1 MLLRQLGVVLMVLVV
16 PMLAICEK
24 PKPCLSADEASHV
37 VNKEVC
43 VSAHVYDVVQSP
55 DGTRFLDIC
64 APETPDDACR
74 FTIVS
79 RSQDR
84 DEVGE
89 LGKFRNADV
98 QVRGFVRPM
107 RGRFGM
113 ELSHERQFHGGPPRF
128 RPNPRLA
135 HGFNGEQ
142 ERPAIS
148 DPNLRSHGGRR
159 AFMNT
164 RNQETLPQN

>member
-16 PMLAICEK
+16 PMLANCEK
-24 PKPCLSADEASHV
+24 QKLCLSADEASHV

-79 RSQDR
+79 RWQDR

-98 QVRGFVRPM
+98 QVRSLVKPM
-107 RGRFGM
+107 RGRSGM

-142 ERPAIS
+142 EKPPIS

>member
-16 PMLAICEK
+16 PMLANCEK
-24 PKPCLSADEASHV
+24 QKLCLSADEASHV

-79 RSQDR
+79 RWQDR

-98 QVRGFVRPM
+98 QVRGLVKPM
-107 RGRFGM
+107 RGRSGM

-142 ERPAIS
+142 EKPPIS